1 MINTDDGCGETV
13 ASSSTALK
21 GGIPPGVLD
30 GNFVLVA
37 VAFLVLVKVRAVP
50 LMMTTLLLLKVLV
63 IVLVLVGEED
73 GVGDSVGRT
82 KPTVPEVA
90 GVSEGSTP
98 TVFVGGMGVSDGVT
112 GRGDFV
118 QVGGN

>member
-1 MINTDDGCGETV
+1 MINTEEGCGDTV

-37 VAFLVLVKVRAVP
+37 VGFLVFVNVRAVP
-50 LMMTTLLLLKVLV
+50 LIMTTLLLLNVLV
-63 IVLVLVGEED
+63 IVLVLVGDED
-73 GVGDSVGRT
+73 GVGDLVGRV
-82 KPTVPEVA
+82 KPIVPVVA
-90 GVSEGSTP
+90 GVSDESTP
-98 TVFVGGMGVSDGVT
+98 TVFVGGIGVSDGVT
-112 GRGDFV
+112 GRGDLV